1 MLPPTCTV
9 HSAALLAAMALM
21 ASTLPLIARAEAPPP
36 EAEPAPQTL
45 PTGRWQGLS
54 SASTAFSSGNTNGMT
69 AILNLDLARK
79 TAQSKTA
86 VQSFVNYSTNK
97 VDGVSQTASQTWG
110 LGVQQDRDL
119 NTQWFAFGKLGADS
133 DRMLELNARL
143 TASAGLGLHVVAR
156 EAASFDVFAGLSYTD
171 RHYRREQTIHDR
183 TSQHF
188 AQPGAILGEEST
200 HQFSPQVSLK
210 QRLEAYPDLSGSLA
224 HTAKFNGSLNVS
236 VTQTLS
242 LSVGLVSTYNRRVPL
257 GVKTTDSTLY
267 TGLSIKL
274 GS

>member
-1 MLPPTCTV
+1 MLLTPRTTSQTAV
-9 HSAALLAAMALM
+9 LAAMAAMALM
-21 ASTLPLIARAEAPPP
+21 AATLPLAAWAEARPEPDPPAQP
-36 EAEPAPQTL
+36 LGHWE
-45 PTGRWQGLS
+45 GLG

-110 LGVQQDRDL
+110 LGVQQDRDI

-143 TASAGLGLHVVAR
+143 TASAGLGLHGVA
-156 EAASFDVFAGLSYTD
+156 EEDASFDVFAGLSYTD
-171 RHYRREQTIHDR
+171 RHYRREQTFHDR

-200 HQFSPQVSLK
+200 HQFSTQVSLK

-274 GS
+274 GD